1 MYNNI
6 INIYINVELKIIR
19 SDFNFLIKGYSS
31 KCNFK

>member
-6 INIYINVELKIIR
+6 INIYKCRKIIR